1 MMKELEGIR
10 KNIVLKKGNEKG
22 YTKQKKIR
30 KKRFHENLKNFMKF
44 KTTIKISILKN
55 KSKK

>member
-1 MMKELEGIR
+1 M
-10 KNIVLKKGNEKG
+10 KKGIPNR
-22 YTKQKKIR
+22 KKIR